1 MVDDEPGRR
10 AVQCS
15 SAQCQVGRRVEF
27 QRWNV
32 GLVCSWRELKY
43 RIVCY
48 RVCGMLAFFYPDQD
62 KKTRVS
68 QRPAGRLV
76 SPMLL
81 LPTKSSCV
89 TVCTEYK
96 GRLLLWMVETKIN
109 QGTQASS
116 TLKHSSLP
124 MVLQAA
130 GSRCWHD
137 GATDVGTGM
146 CLH

>member
-1 MVDDEPGRR
+1 
-10 AVQCS
+10 
-15 SAQCQVGRRVEF
+15 
-27 QRWNV
+27 
-32 GLVCSWRELKY
+32 
-43 RIVCY
+43 
-48 RVCGMLAFFYPDQD
+48 MLAFFYPDQD
-62 KKTRVS
+62 KTRRVS